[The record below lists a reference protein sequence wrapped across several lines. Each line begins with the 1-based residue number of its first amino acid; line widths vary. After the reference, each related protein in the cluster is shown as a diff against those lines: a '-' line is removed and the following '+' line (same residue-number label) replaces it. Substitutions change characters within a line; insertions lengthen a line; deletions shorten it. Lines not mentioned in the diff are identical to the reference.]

1 MSNGQSGHGGECHYQ
16 DGVEQQTK
24 LRVWLVFILGFALFA
39 QLQQLLL
46 FARRRLPLVRTLHH
60 LLIQTVLGN
69 HRHAIVR
76 LAASCKK
83 IWFSSQNKT
92 LDLERWVIAS
102 ECAPVT
108 FVEVVRV
115 EERDVFIV
123 WGVHL
128 WDEALELGCLLHL
141 LLAHFVLQIDFTL
154 VLTEICKN
162 ECYLSG
168 YFQAD
173 WTYRGKRP
181 PPRPCPRRPSCPAA
195 RHRCRC
201 RPSGARPWY
210 KNRSQICSLGA
221 WPTRL
226 CMRPIQAPRTS
237 DSSVPCTDTREKH
250 PVDYCHTFRKE
261 KFGNKLPIWRRK
273 ERFKTPKKCAADK
286 FGKHLSEDYLW
297 RTVKQMH
304 LNVVLHLFVV
314 WRHSLDFKI
323 FFFVI

>member
-24 LRVWLVFILGFALFA
+24 LRVWLVFILGFA

-102 ECAPVT
+102 ECTPVT

-154 VLTEICKN
+154 VLTEIYKN

-226 CMRPIQAPRTS
+226 YGRFRPLGRPIQVSRAPIHAKSTPS
-237 DSSVPCTDTREKH
+237 TTVSTVTRFGRRNSAISCRFGDEKKDLRH
-250 PVDYCHTFRKE
+250 QKNAQQTNLE
-261 KFGNKLPIWRRK
+261 NTW
-273 ERFKTPKKCAADK
+273 
-286 FGKHLSEDYLW
+286 
-297 RTVKQMH
+297 VK
-304 LNVVLHLFVV
+304 
-314 WRHSLDFKI
+314 I
-323 FFFVI
+323 IYGGP